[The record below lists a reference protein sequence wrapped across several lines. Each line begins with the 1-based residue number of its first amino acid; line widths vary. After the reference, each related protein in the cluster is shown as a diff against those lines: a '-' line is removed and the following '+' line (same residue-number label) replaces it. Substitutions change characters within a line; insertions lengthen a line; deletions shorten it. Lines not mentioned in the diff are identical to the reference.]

1 MLIRFSLRYF
11 ESNLKKSISYV
22 FIVMCPLLFISCLS
36 NSDSQAEGKEDVKK
50 NMVKWKVNEE
60 TNQGIQNMM
69 NMINNFHQTDDISSF
84 KKLEKDLSDEYRLIF
99 KNCSLILIS

>member
-50 NMVKWKVNEE
+50 NAVIIASMVYHLA
-60 TNQGIQNMM
+60 M
-69 NMINNFHQTDDISSF
+69 TDEVLPLQSVHSQD
-84 KKLEKDLSDEYRLIF
+84 
-99 KNCSLILIS
+99 N